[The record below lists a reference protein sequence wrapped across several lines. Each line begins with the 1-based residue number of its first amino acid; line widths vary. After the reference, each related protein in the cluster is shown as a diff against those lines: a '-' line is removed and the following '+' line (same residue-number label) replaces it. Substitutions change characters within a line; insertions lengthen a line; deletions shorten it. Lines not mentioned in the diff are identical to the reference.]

1 MVRSA
6 NLFCFRQKP
15 WRTNSKVWVWTSYKD
30 TIVVFVTLYADGW
43 PPCTLSNYAGSAD
56 SRRIFS
62 RTGNRVYGR
71 THFPGMKIN
80 FWLERGARTHNLF
93 NLVLLRLRRPLV
105 STAAA
110 ARSLLPWCSPL
121 SSTTSLWAVVVADV
135 LVVLAILLSNLG
147 VVCCFEI
154 LHQQQKSFF
163 GDESLVFSFTL
174 MITNNSFANMLKT
187 RTSRH
192 WERILMMT
200 MTMSSVLIPCCAK
213 QPLLPGALSKQ
224 PKDSTAFFVPT
235 TF

>member
-30 TIVVFVTLYADGW
+30 TIVVFVTLYADGR

-71 THFPGMKIN
+71 THFPGDENK
-80 FWLERGARTHNLF
+80 FLAGTGGSWTHNLF

-110 ARSLLPWCSPL
+110 ARSLP
-121 SSTTSLWAVVVADV
+121 
-135 LVVLAILLSNLG
+135 LVVQPAFFNDIAVSRCRCWCPGCSGDLREQLRCRLLFWNFLPLTKILLWWRIFGVQFYSNDY
-147 VVCCFEI
+147 
-154 LHQQQKSFF
+154 K
-163 GDESLVFSFTL
+163 
-174 MITNNSFANMLKT
+174 K
-187 RTSRH
+187 
-192 WERILMMT
+192 
-200 MTMSSVLIPCCAK
+200 
-213 QPLLPGALSKQ
+213 
-224 PKDSTAFFVPT
+224 
-235 TF
+235 

>member
-30 TIVVFVTLYADGW
+30 TIVVFVTLYADGR

-135 LVVLAILLSNLG
+135 LVVHGDLDEQLRCRLLFWNFPPTTKILLWWRIFG
-147 VVCCFEI
+147 VQFY
-154 LHQQQKSFF
+154 S
-163 GDESLVFSFTL
+163 DDY
-174 MITNNSFANMLKT
+174 
-187 RTSRH
+187 
-192 WERILMMT
+192 
-200 MTMSSVLIPCCAK
+200 K
-213 QPLLPGALSKQ
+213 QYICKHAEN
-224 PKDSTAFFVPT
+224 
-235 TF
+235 

>member
-30 TIVVFVTLYADGW
+30 TIVVFVTLYADGR

-80 FWLERGARTHNLF
+80 FWLERGAWTHNLF

-105 STAAA
+105 WSC
-110 ARSLLPWCSPL
+110 RREK
-121 SSTTSLWAVVVADV
+121 D
-135 LVVLAILLSNLG
+135 
-147 VVCCFEI
+147 
-154 LHQQQKSFF
+154 
-163 GDESLVFSFTL
+163 
-174 MITNNSFANMLKT
+174 
-187 RTSRH
+187 
-192 WERILMMT
+192 
-200 MTMSSVLIPCCAK
+200 
-213 QPLLPGALSKQ
+213 PLLQRLKHRRRASSRFAAIVGDRDDEADGHNLKLLVMIL
-224 PKDSTAFFVPT
+224 TAMYS
-235 TF
+235 